1 LLTDRRV
8 SEGLCAFAAAP
19 ALAVDFAYFEKQPC
33 AELAKELRSR
43 TQAEKSSTTRK
54 RAKADRPTLKRR
66 LAFC

>member
-33 AELAKELRSR
+33 AELAKELHSR
-43 TQAEKSSTTRK
+43 TQAEKAVND
-54 RAKADRPTLKRR
+54 AKKSKDR
-66 LAFC
+66 